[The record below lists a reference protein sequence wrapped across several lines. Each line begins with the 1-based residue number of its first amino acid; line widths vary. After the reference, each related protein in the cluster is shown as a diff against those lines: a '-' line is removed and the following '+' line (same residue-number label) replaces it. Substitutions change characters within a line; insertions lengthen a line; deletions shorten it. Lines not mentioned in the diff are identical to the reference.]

1 MMDDPCCDCG
11 DDNPF
16 INCFDCDRPL
26 CQDCA
31 VPDTDNAAHVCR
43 ACAADA
49 GLIQGK
55 DGV

>member
-1 MMDDPCCDCG
+1 MDDPCCDCG

-43 ACAADA
+43 ACAKDA
-49 GLIQGK
+49 GLLQGK
-55 DGV
+55 DGA